1 MEHSN
6 NLNHKESAVL
16 SKEQQL
22 VQELVSHP
30 GWEIYKA
37 LVMNGFKTRLQNDLQ
52 AAARSGEPIRSA
64 AFAGQIDI
72 LPKVLEVPINYLKE
86 PNRGR

>member
-1 MEHSN
+1 M
-6 NLNHKESAVL
+6 L

-37 LVMNGFKTRLQNDLQ
+37 LVMNGFKSRLQADLQ
-52 AAARSGEPIRSA
+52 SSARSGEAIRSA
-64 AFAGQIDI
+64 SFAGQIDI
-72 LPKVLEVPINYLKE
+72 LQKVLEVPINYLK
-86 PNRGR
+86 G